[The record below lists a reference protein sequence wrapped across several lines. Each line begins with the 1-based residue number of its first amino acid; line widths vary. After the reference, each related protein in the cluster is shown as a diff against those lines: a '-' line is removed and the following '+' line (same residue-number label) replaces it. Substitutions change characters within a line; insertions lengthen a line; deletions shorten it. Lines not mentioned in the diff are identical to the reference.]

1 MISLEEIIAYLCLYE
16 LTGKHKNCHEVN
28 SSELVKVFTYFKYYC
43 FRFDEFGRDFSNS
56 FNRIGASSFT
66 VERSYQD
73 IQSRSEGRRRKSGR
87 EIGFRDAMAFKE
99 KYGYQGSKVSVDLYA
114 GNGFVASFNNK
125 ETNPNLKLI
134 GVDENYLE
142 VSSFELE
149 VGRGFSINEIN
160 NASSKIIIGPGFV
173 DKLFDGNSEKSLG
186 KVIIVDDNRYL
197 VIGVTK
203 SKGSTFGDSNDR
215 RAMIPITKAR
225 ELYGTGKSNYTITTA
240 VSVQNQMDDAV
251 SSAMG
256 VMRNIRGLRPIDEN
270 DFAIKKSSSLM
281 NEIKDFTK
289 ILRLATIAIGLM
301 TLVGAAIGLMN
312 IMLVSVTERTKEIG
326 VSKALGATKRNIL
339 IQFLTEAVTITMFGG
354 IIGIILGLIIG
365 NAVTFVIG
373 QSFIFPFAWVALG
386 LFVCICTGVLS
397 GLYPALKA
405 ASLDPIESLRYE

>member
-1 MISLEEIIAYLCLYE
+1 MKIAENIRIAMRSIRANWLRSLLTLSIIALGLMSLVGI
-16 LTGKHKNCHEVN
+16 LTAIDGLLQ
-28 SSELVKVFTYFKYYC
+28 SISE
-43 FRFDEFGRDFSNS
+43 S

-66 VERSYQD
+66 VERSYQN
-73 IQSRSEGRRRKSGR
+73 IQSRTQGRRRIRGR
-87 EIGFRDAMAFKE
+87 EIGFREAMEFKD
-99 KYGYQGSKVSVDLYA
+99 KYQYQGSKVAVDLYA
-114 GNGFVASFNNK
+114 GNGFVSKYNDN
-125 ETNPNLKLI
+125 ESSPNMKLI

-149 VGRGFSINEIN
+149 AGRNFTINEIT
-160 NASSKIIIGPGFV
+160 SSSPKIIIGTGFV
-173 DKLFDGNSEKSLG
+173 DKLFNGNALKSLG
-186 KVIIVDDNRYL
+186 KMISVDDNKYM

-225 ELYGTGKSNYTITTA
+225 ELYGTSKSNYTITTSIA
-240 VSVQNQMDDAV
+240 VQNMFDDAI

-256 VMRNIRGLRPIDEN
+256 VMRNVRGLRPVDEN
-270 DFAIKKSSSLM
+270 DFEIKKSSSLM
-281 NEIKDFTK
+281 NEIKDITK
-289 ILRLATIAIGLM
+289 TLRLATIAIGLM

-326 VSKALGATKRNIL
+326 VSKALGATKRNIM
-339 IQFLTEAVTITMFGG
+339 IQFLTEAITITMLGG
-354 IIGIILGLIIG
+354 IVGIILGLIIG
-365 NAVTFVIG
+365 NVVTYIIG

>member
-1 MISLEEIIAYLCLYE
+1 MNVSENIRIALRSIRANWLRSLLTLSIIALGLMSLVGI
-16 LTGKHKNCHEVN
+16 LTAIDGLLQ
-28 SSELVKVFTYFKYYC
+28 SI
-43 FRFDEFGRDFSNS
+43 SNS

-66 VERSYQD
+66 VERTYQN
-73 IQSRSEGRRRKSGR
+73 IQSKTQGRRRVRGK
-87 EIGFRDAMAFKE
+87 EISFRDAMEFK
-99 KYGYQGSKVSVDLYA
+99 KRYAYQGSKVSVDLFC
-114 GNGFVASFNNK
+114 GNGMVATYKNN
-125 ETNPNLKLI
+125 ESSPNMKLV
-134 GVDENYLE
+134 GVDENYLD

-149 VGRGFSINEIN
+149 IGRGFTANEVQ

-173 DKLFDGNSEKSLG
+173 DKLFNGKAEKALG
-186 KVIIVDDNRYL
+186 KIINLDDNNYM

-225 ELYGTGKSNYTITTA
+225 EIYGTQFSNYLITTS
-240 VSVQNQMDDAV
+240 VSVQQKFEDAI

-256 VMRNIRGLRPIDEN
+256 VMRNVRGLRPVDEN
-270 DFAIKKSSSLM
+270 DFSIKKSSSLM
-281 NEIKDFTK
+281 NQIKDITK
-289 ILRLATIAIGLM
+289 TLRLATIAIGLM

-339 IQFLTEAVTITMFGG
+339 IQFLTEAITITMLGG
-354 IIGIILGLIIG
+354 IIGIILGLIVG
-365 NAVTFVIG
+365 NIVTFVIG

-386 LFVCICTGVLS
+386 LFVCIFTGILS